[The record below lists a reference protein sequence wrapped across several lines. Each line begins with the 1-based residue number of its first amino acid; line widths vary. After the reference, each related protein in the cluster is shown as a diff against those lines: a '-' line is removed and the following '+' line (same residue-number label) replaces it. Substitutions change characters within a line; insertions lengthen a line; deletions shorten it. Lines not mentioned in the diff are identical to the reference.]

1 MSSRLN
7 NKPVYSHDSIG
18 YDLMKGIEMVAE
30 DIFERLN
37 RSDFRRRFRLR
48 TAEILYIRQKGTAVI
63 RKHAEDFVAKRLAP
77 AQIAAGNA
85 CTNGIAFLPALN

>member
-37 RSDFRRRFRLR
+37 SPTTANKRRCGDIRFSLPS
-48 TAEILYIRQKGTAVI
+48 TQRQ
-63 RKHAEDFVAKRLAP
+63 P
-77 AQIAAGNA
+77 AAGNA